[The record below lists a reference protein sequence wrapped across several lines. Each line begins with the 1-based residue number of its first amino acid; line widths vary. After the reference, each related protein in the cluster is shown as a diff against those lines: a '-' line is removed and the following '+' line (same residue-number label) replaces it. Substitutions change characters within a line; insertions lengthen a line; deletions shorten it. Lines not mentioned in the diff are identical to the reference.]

1 MDCVVLLLIRLVYSL
16 VVKFVATISLYIISQ
31 IDYASFVEDALGFR
45 LFFLDYSYQRFIYL
59 QSLTYWQLEK
69 YDQPLR

>member
-59 QSLTYWQLEK
+59 QSLTYWQLE
-69 YDQPLR
+69 